1 VSTNDAREQRPGR
14 FDIFGY
20 HFETAGRAPALFG
33 YLILVPFLLIFL
45 VWAMWAP
52 LSAAAIANGEIVLNF
67 DRKKVQHLEGGI
79 IDKLLVAEGQLV
91 RKDDPILIIRDVPQ
105 RSQIDTLYEQIAN
118 TRASLARLRAGRDGT
133 DTPDF
138 SGLDTGLELPLGK
151 AEALIALQRRLFETR
166 KQSLISK
173 IEIIQAQKAQ
183 SRSEITGLEAQLV
196 ATSTQLKLVF
206 EEYNS
211 VSTLREKGYT
221 PLDKIREL
229 EKAMAELQG
238 KIGELAASIARSQH
252 GILAAEMQ
260 IHSLNNEQQQSVL
273 DELQKSELSL
283 QEMTHQLTSIMDQ
296 LTRTTVKAPS
306 SGRVMD
312 LQFHTEGAVIAP
324 GERILDIVP
333 VDDRLIVEA
342 KLLPTDIDLV
352 HEGGKAKVLLSAYK
366 AKKVPKIDG
375 VVDTISGDILSNE
388 MTGEKYFQ
396 VRVAVDE
403 SALKKLTAEVTLYPG
418 MPVQV
423 FFIEQDRTLADYL
436 LSPITDATYRAFREE

>member
-1 VSTNDAREQRPGR
+1 MPFSETCPRRPGR
-14 FDIFGY
+14 FDVFGY
-20 HFETAGRAPALFG
+20 HFETAGRAPVLFG

-45 VWAMWAP
+45 AWAVWAP
-52 LSAAAIANGEIVLNF
+52 LSAAAIADGEIVLNF

-91 RKDDPILIIRDVPQ
+91 KKGDPILIIRDVPQ
-105 RSQIDTLYEQIAN
+105 RSQIDTLYDQIAN
-118 TRASLARLRAGRDGT
+118 ARALLARLRAERDEAES
-133 DTPDF
+133 PDF
-138 SGLDTGLELPLGK
+138 AGLSDGLELPQGK

-166 KQSLISK
+166 KRSLASK

-183 SRSEITGLEAQLV
+183 SRSEISGLEAQLV
-196 ATSTQLKLVF
+196 ATSNQLKLVF

-211 VSTLREKGYT
+211 VNTLREKGYT
-221 PLDKIREL
+221 PLDKLREL
-229 EKAMAELQG
+229 EKAMAESLG

-252 GILAAEMQ
+252 GILAAELQ
-260 IHSLNNEQQQSVL
+260 IHEVNNEHQQSVL
-273 DELQKSELSL
+273 DELQKSELSA
-283 QEMTHQLTSIMDQ
+283 QEMTHQLGSILDQ
-296 LTRTTVKAPS
+296 LTRTTVKAPA

-352 HEGGKAKVLLSAYK
+352 REGGKAKVLLSAYK

-375 VVDTISGDILSNE
+375 VVDTLSGDILSNE

-396 VRVAVDE
+396 VRVVVDD

-423 FFIEQDRTLADYL
+423 FFIEQERTLADYL

>member
-1 VSTNDAREQRPGR
+1 MPPEAVKPESPNR
-14 FDIFGY
+14 FDVFAY
-20 HFETAGRAPALFG
+20 RYETAGKAPVLFG
-33 YLILVPFLLIFL
+33 YLFLVPFLLIFL
-45 VWAMWAP
+45 IWAVWAP
-52 LSAAAIANGEIVLNF
+52 LSAVAIADGEIVLNF

-91 RKDDPILIIRDVPQ
+91 RKGDPILVIRDIPQ
-105 RSQIDTLYEQIAN
+105 RAQVDTLHDQIAS
-118 TRASLARLRAGRDGT
+118 TRALLSRLRAERDGV

-138 SGLDTGLELPLGK
+138 AGLNEGLELPPGK

-166 KQSLISK
+166 KGSLAAK
-173 IEIIQAQKAQ
+173 IEIIQAQKQQ
-183 SRSEITGLEAQLV
+183 SRSEIVGLEAQLV
-196 ATSTQLKLVF
+196 ATSNQLRLVF
-206 EEYNS
+206 EEYNN

-229 EKAMAELQG
+229 EKTMAELQG
-238 KIGELAASIARSQH
+238 KIGELAASIARSQQGVLSADLQVH
-252 GILAAEMQ
+252 DL
-260 IHSLNNEQQQSVL
+260 SNERQQAVL
-273 DELQKSELSL
+273 DELQKVELSL
-283 QEMTHQLTSIMDQ
+283 QEMLHQLITIMDQ
-296 LTRTTVKAPS
+296 LTRTTVKAPT

-352 HEGGKAKVLLSAYK
+352 HEGGKAKVLLSAYR

-396 VRVAVDE
+396 VRVVVDD
-403 SALKKLTAEVTLYPG
+403 STLKKLTAEVTLYPG

-423 FFIEQDRTLADYL
+423 FFIEQERTLADYL